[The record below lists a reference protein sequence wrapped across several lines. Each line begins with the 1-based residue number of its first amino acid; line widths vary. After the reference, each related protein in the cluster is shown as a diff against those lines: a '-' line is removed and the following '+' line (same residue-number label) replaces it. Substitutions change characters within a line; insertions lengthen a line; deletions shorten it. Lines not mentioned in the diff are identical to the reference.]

1 MKSKHFIRTI
11 SGLINGWL
19 NNIKQLI
26 SNGDIKMSGKYSYNH
41 ILRVAESSTHFI
53 CELCG
58 SKNYEPNQAISI
70 KAPNK
75 PEQLTGNTTSYF
87 WSKSNDGNQQDA
99 VLKIT
104 SKENVF
110 SGLALGLITTKADF
124 DSISKKMNLPIRKA
138 NIIANA
144 EKFKIPIVIAPEA
157 DYLLFND
164 IDIFETNGICV
175 HYRILPSAFVIRK
188 PVDESELK
196 KSFEYLTTSN
206 LQFFQFSNRI
216 VGINTGLNS
225 SVEHF
230 ADQLFGLSTQDTKEA
245 IIDKFIQEHA
255 DYFAIALGYKS
266 ALSQKELKWIKK
278 AGNDPD
284 VSIPDFL
291 MEREDGYF
299 DILDIKT
306 GATKYKSITK
316 SKKSGKNG
324 KVRMR
329 FIDYASELIAQ
340 LKDYERYFSYEENIN
355 YAHETYGIK
364 IKDLKLIGVIGNYN
378 NFDRGEVDSSLDKEN
393 VLVFSYYDIRD
404 LLRKIS

>member
-1 MKSKHFIRTI
+1 MNSKNFIRTI
-11 SGLINGWL
+11 RDLIIEWL
-19 NNIKQLI
+19 NNINQLI
-26 SNGDIKMSGKYSYNH
+26 SNGDITISGDYSYNH

-58 SKNYEPNQAISI
+58 SKNYEPNQVISI

-75 PEQLTGNTTSYF
+75 PEKLSGNTTSYF
-87 WSKSNDGNQQDA
+87 WSKSDDSNQEDTA
-99 VLKIT
+99 IRIT

-124 DSISKKMNLPIRKA
+124 DSITKTIKLPIRKA
-138 NIIANA
+138 KIIANTD
-144 EKFKIPIVIAPEA
+144 KFKIPIVIAPEA

-164 IDIFETNGICV
+164 IELFETNGICV
-175 HYRILPSAFVIRK
+175 HYKIMPSVFVIRK
-188 PVDESELK
+188 PVDENELQ
-196 KSFEYLTTSN
+196 KSFEYLTRSN
-206 LQFFQFSNRI
+206 LQFVRFSNNI

-230 ADQLFGLSTQDTKEA
+230 ADQLFSLSTQNTKEA
-245 IIDKFIQEHA
+245 IIDSFIQEHA
-255 DYFAIALGYKS
+255 NYFAKALGYKS
-266 ALSQKELKWIKK
+266 TLSQKKLKWVRRK
-278 AGNDPD
+278 GNDPD

-291 MEREDGYF
+291 MEREDGYY

-316 SKKSGKNG
+316 SRRSGKNG

-340 LKDYERYFSYEENIN
+340 LKDYERYFSFEDNIK
-355 YAHETYGIK
+355 YAYETYGIK
-364 IKDLKLIGVIGNYN
+364 IKDLKLIGIIGNFN
-378 NFDRGEVDSSLDKEN
+378 NFDRDEVDNSLDKEN
-393 VLVFSYYDIRD
+393 VLVFSYYDISD
-404 LLRKIS
+404 LLKKSS